1 MRIGTR
7 FARLIR
13 EGPRRVNATHLAQ
26 VTKRH
31 KAVRPVRLGPGL
43 VYIARMPGAVSTP
56 DRPRSPIRRLAPLI
70 AVALLAI
77 AAYIIFGR
85 GSISLEALIRHRMAI
100 DGFVTEH
107 RLLAVLAYIALYIAA
122 VALSL
127 PGAVFLTVAGGLL
140 FGLAVGA
147 SAAVIGATVGATII
161 FLVARTALGE
171 PLLRRAGPRAAQL
184 AQGFRDD
191 AFSYLLF
198 LRLVPAFPFFLVNLV
213 PAFAGVR
220 LLPFVTAT
228 ALGVIPGAIVYALAG
243 TGLDSL
249 IAAQRDAYNTCLAAG
264 RTECQ
269 MIFNA
274 KDVLT
279 PQLIGAL
286 VALGLLALVPVIVKR
301 LRTRSRAPM

>member
-1 MRIGTR
+1 
-7 FARLIR
+7 
-13 EGPRRVNATHLAQ
+13 
-26 VTKRH
+26 
-31 KAVRPVRLGPGL
+31 
-43 VYIARMPGAVSTP
+43 MPGAFSTP

-70 AVALLAI
+70 AVVLLAA

-85 GSISLEALIRHRMAI
+85 GSISLEALVRHRMSI
-100 DGFVTEH
+100 DGFVTGH

-127 PGAVFLTVAGGLL
+127 PGAIFLTVASGFL

-147 SAAVIGATVGATII
+147 SAAVIGATIGATIV
-161 FLVARTALGE
+161 FLVARSALGE
-171 PLLRRAGPRAAQL
+171 PMLRRAGPRVAQL

-220 LLPFVTAT
+220 LLPFVAAT

-243 TGLDSL
+243 TGLDSV
-249 IAAQRDAYNTCLAAG
+249 IAAQKVVYDTCLATG
-264 RTECQ
+264 RTDCQ
-269 MIFNA
+269 MVFNA

-286 VALGLLALVPVIVKR
+286 VALGLLALVPVVVKR
-301 LRTRSRAPM
+301 LRARVRAPM

>member
-1 MRIGTR
+1 MRLLLTY
-7 FARLIR
+7 FTV
-13 EGPRRVNATHLAQ
+13 PC
-26 VTKRH
+26 H
-31 KAVRPVRLGPGL
+31 KASQGGETGPCRVGL
-43 VYIARMPGAVSTP
+43 VYITRMTATP
-56 DRPRSPIRRLAPLI
+56 PTTDQPRSPIRRLAPLI
-70 AVALLAI
+70 AVVLLAV
-77 AAYIIFGR
+77 AAYVLVGR
-85 GSISLEALIRHRMAI
+85 GGISLQELVRHRVTVGA
-100 DGFVTEH
+100 FVSEH
-107 RLLAVLAYIALYIAA
+107 RVLAVLAYIALYIVA

-127 PGAVFLTVAGGLL
+127 PGAVFLTVSGGFL

-147 SAAVIGATVGATII
+147 SAAVIGATIGATLV

-228 ALGVIPGAIVYALAG
+228 ALGVIPGALVYAFAG
-243 TGLDSL
+243 TGLDSV
-249 IAAQRDAYNTCLAAG
+249 IAAQQDANGTCLAAG
-264 RTECQ
+264 RTDCH
-269 MIFNA
+269 MIFDA

-286 VALGLLALVPVIVKR
+286 IALGLLALVPVIVKR
-301 LRTRSRAPM
+301 LRARARAST